1 MPVAMSIRKK
11 FALFII
17 LAPLFY
23 FLLSYHIIIIEG
35 DIRQPRLLKKSTF
48 TLEYTI
54 FSTEGRSNKS
64 ILAIDVLRESGIG
77 ELLIEEG
84 LMTEK
89 EETLILESLKIE
101 EG

>member
-1 MPVAMSIRKK
+1 MSKKKKLSLIIIVA
-11 FALFII
+11 AI
-17 LAPLFY
+17 LY
-23 FLLSYHIIIIEG
+23 FVLSYHIIIIEG

-77 ELLIEEG
+77 DLLIEEG
-84 LMTEK
+84 LMTK
-89 EETLILESLKIE
+89 EEEAVILETLRIE
-101 EG
+101 QQ

>member
-1 MPVAMSIRKK
+1 VAMSKK
-11 FALFII
+11 KKLSLII
-17 LAPLFY
+17 IVAAILY
-23 FLLSYHIIIIEG
+23 FVLSYHIIIIEG

-77 ELLIEEG
+77 DLLIEEG
-84 LMTEK
+84 LMTK
-89 EETLILESLKIE
+89 EEEAVILETLRIE
-101 EG
+101 QQ